1 MDATLNFRPRRLNMH
16 TPFKINDREISSQLS
31 PYVIAEISG
40 NHNGSLDKALKI
52 VDAAH
57 KAGAHAI
64 KLQTYTA
71 DTMTI
76 KSQKPD
82 FMISNGLWAG
92 KSLHELYEWAHT
104 PWEWHEKIF
113 QHAKDL
119 GLTAFSS
126 PFDDTAVDFLE
137 SLNVPAYKIASFE
150 LNDIPLIKK
159 VALTGKPIILSTGM
173 ATLNEIKLAVKSIE
187 TTSQSPICLLH
198 CVSGYPT
205 PIDECNLNMINVL
218 KESFDLPVGYSGH
231 ELGYLPTL
239 AAVAMGAIAIER
251 HYTLDNNM
259 TGFDHKMSLNPKDF
273 IAMIRDIA
281 KIFGL
286 SESQFDGIKE
296 SRKSSDKLNPYI
308 VLGCSSNDDFAT
320 IRKKYLKL
328 SKEHHPDVLMNKGV
342 PQEVIEESKKKMRA
356 INSAFDQIEKMKS

>member
-1 MDATLNFRPRRLNMH
+1 MH

-205 PIDECNLNMINVL
+205 PIDEINLRGIELLKENFNYQVGLSDHTLTTLTSVCATAMGANIIEKHLTLNRQDGGPDCEFSLQPEEFTHLCQNVNLAYKCLGNHENNL
-218 KESFDLPVGYSGH
+218 KESEKNNTQFRRSIYVVKDIKKDQVITKDIIRIIRPNHGLEPKYYEDVIGLRANQDITAGTPLSYNLITEDL
-231 ELGYLPTL
+231 
-239 AAVAMGAIAIER
+239 
-251 HYTLDNNM
+251 
-259 TGFDHKMSLNPKDF
+259 
-273 IAMIRDIA
+273 
-281 KIFGL
+281 
-286 SESQFDGIKE
+286 GI
-296 SRKSSDKLNPYI
+296 
-308 VLGCSSNDDFAT
+308 V
-320 IRKKYLKL
+320 
-328 SKEHHPDVLMNKGV
+328 
-342 PQEVIEESKKKMRA
+342 
-356 INSAFDQIEKMKS
+356 